1 MPKRGS
7 ETGYEIP
14 GGDEIV
20 YNPGYAD
27 EGEAPERDPV
37 LVPGSGQD
45 LSRRE
50 KTTLGNYLNSLTS
63 GKVGNTSPNSFTVPG
78 GSNDTGG
85 SGHSVSLAAS
95 THQGPALSLVQ
106 VRSAGTTNG
115 TFSDLTQGLNKDAVR
130 RFEDVKNSDYGSG
143 NNPFRDSD
151 IKNFTGNARRKG
163 QDGNALLTSV
173 QSVGEGSSALGDP
186 RVGPMPET
194 VPVVQKK
201 ISEVIRSNRFNPI
214 DKTFVQDKSRTEVGY
229 TIQRTLG
236 KYEPDSLKISEK
248 KLSSVATNLL
258 VSATG
263 ITGGKQ
269 FAGGVPIIDTA
280 DLRAQGIVVAEKP
293 SDNNSQIENIAQGGQ
308 GPESR
313 RDTFASPEYTLDMA
327 PASSYGSMNSP
338 LEPFSGMGPMSDT
351 KHIAALSSAVIS
363 IYSLVKILDSKSLEF
378 SAKLETPFQKLFGG
392 GLSVEATLNIEN
404 PLTVE
409 GLSGTGPKD
418 FSGMGGYNFEM
429 GARKLKSIS
438 QEEDLTLFMDFVQ
451 KLLFMLKSAVPE
463 TEYSFADSI
472 LRGSDII
479 LRDVMSDSAGYI
491 ASLARS
497 ISRSTIISIENA
509 ISGLASSFT
518 NLTNTDI
525 FSVSGISQLAAGA
538 LTAYQQTWNLFES
551 FFRSSVFRFVKDL
564 AQMGDRKLIAERIEA
579 EKQANTTLPLSPEL
593 RIQASRIS
601 DFGANFMGDLGSKN
615 YYALSWKHSSAPCE
629 YILPANFAK
638 AVSEYSS
645 IPGNKFESGREWGI
659 RTNNLRS
666 ADISEDIVKIIEDR
680 LESEYV
686 PFYFHD
692 LRTNEVISF
701 HAFLSDLSDG
711 FTANYDSV
719 SGYGRADEVMTYK
732 STKRSISFSF
742 VVAATSVEDLD
753 VMYWNI
759 NKLITMLYPQYSR
772 GRVMKSG
779 DDKFIQ
785 PFSQIPTASPLI
797 RVRIGDII
805 RGNYSKFAI
814 ARLFGLGESSDV
826 FSPQPV
832 EDPAPSQP
840 SETAQPSDSFP
851 TEMPATLAPPLPNSY
866 AYSLDQIVNIVPGT
880 PSRFTDRAGNP
891 FDEVR
896 RNALQARR
904 DAIAQNR
911 QSRAEARAN
920 QYVDQGLIDAGIA
933 DTSTATATNANS
945 SAPDVP
951 IPPVPNALPQVLRR
965 IPRGTRAK
973 VVQIA
978 LTKMG
983 PSQTLYIVEI
993 QKLPIRRTVA
1003 TTTAGVRFDPAYTTP
1018 VIDDPLL
1025 GGQSIAIKETRTVST
1040 DYTRRLGEYKYMTLV
1055 ENEIVQPRSRSNQG
1069 DTDSA
1074 TASNDSVNILQ
1085 NASGISSGSN
1095 GSTQAPSTQ
1104 RPMSL
1109 SQFLSTGDNGNPVIR
1124 SFESTRGRGLAGFIT
1139 DIKFDWNE
1147 STWETETG
1155 KRAPKYMKVSVT
1167 FAPIHDIPLG
1177 MDTNGALRSVAYNVG
1192 SLSKTVGNDPYD
1204 D

>member
-1 MPKRGS
+1 MAKRGS

-14 GGDEIV
+14 EGEEIL

-27 EGEAPERDPV
+27 EGEAAERDPL

-50 KTTLGNYLNSLTS
+50 KTTLGNYLSSLTA
-63 GKVGNTSPNSFTVPG
+63 GRAGTTTPNSFTVPG

-85 SGHSVSLAAS
+85 SGHSVSLAVS

-106 VRSAGTTNG
+106 MRSAGTTNG
-115 TFSDLTQGLNKDAVR
+115 TFSDLTQGLNKDAIR
-130 RFEDVKNSDYGSG
+130 RFEDIKNSDYGSG
-143 NNPFRDSD
+143 NNPFKDTEV
-151 IKNFTGNARRKG
+151 KNFTGNTRRKG
-163 QDGNALLTSV
+163 QDGNSLLSSV
-173 QSVGEGSSALGDP
+173 QGVGEGPTALGDP
-186 RVGPMPET
+186 KVGPAPDT
-194 VPVVQKK
+194 VPAVQKK
-201 ISEVIRSNRFNPI
+201 ISEVMRSNRFNPI
-214 DKTFVQDKSRTEVGY
+214 DKAFVQDKSRTEAGY

-236 KYEPDSLKISEK
+236 KYDADSLKISEK

-258 VSATG
+258 INATG

-269 FAGGVPIIDTA
+269 YTGGIPIIDTA
-280 DLRAQGIVVAEKP
+280 DLRAQSIVVVEKQ
-293 SDNNSQIENIAQGGQ
+293 SDNTSQIDNIAQGGKN
-308 GPESR
+308 PETR
-313 RDTFASPEYTLDMA
+313 RETFLSPEYTLDMS

-338 LEPFSGMGPMSDT
+338 LEPFSGMGPLSDA
-351 KHIAALSSAVIS
+351 KHIATLSSAVIS
-363 IYSLVKILDSKSLEF
+363 IYSLVKILDSKNLEF
-378 SAKLETPFQKLFGG
+378 STKFETPFQKLFKGG
-392 GLSVEATLNIEN
+392 ISVEASLSMEN
-404 PLTVE
+404 PLYTE
-409 GLSGTGPKD
+409 GLGGTGPKD
-418 FSGMGGYNFEM
+418 YSGRGGYELEM
-429 GARKLKSIS
+429 GSRKIKSIS
-438 QEEDLTLFMDFVQ
+438 QEEDIGLIMDFAQ
-451 KLLFMLKSAVPE
+451 KLLSMLKKAVPE

-479 LRDVMSDSAGYI
+479 LRDVMSDSSGYI

-497 ISRSTIISIENA
+497 VSRSTIISIENS

-518 NLTNTDI
+518 NLTNTDV
-525 FSVSGISQLAAGA
+525 FSVSGISQLTAGA
-538 LTAYQQTWNLFES
+538 LTAYQQTWNLFET

-564 AQMGDRKLIAERIEA
+564 AQMGDRKLISERIEA
-579 EKQANTTLPLSPEL
+579 EKQANTTLPISPDL

-601 DFGANFMGDLGSKN
+601 DFGADFKGDLGSKN

-629 YILPANFAK
+629 YILPVNFAK
-638 AVSEYSS
+638 AVNDYSS
-645 IPGNKFESGREWGI
+645 IPGNKFDNGIDWGA
-659 RTNNLRS
+659 RTSNLRS
-666 ADISEDIVKIIEDR
+666 INITEDAVKVIEDS

-719 SGYGRADEVMTYK
+719 SGYGRADDIMTYK

-742 VVAATSVEDLD
+742 SVAATSVEDLD

-759 NKLITMLYPQYSR
+759 NKLVTMLYPQYSR
-772 GRVMKSG
+772 GRAMKSG

-805 RGNYSKFAI
+805 KGNYSKFAI

-826 FSPQPV
+826 FSPQPS
-832 EDPAPSQP
+832 EDGASEQP
-840 SETAQPSDSFP
+840 PGQTSETFP
-851 TEMPATLAPPLPNSY
+851 TENPTPPAPPLPDVGY
-866 AYSLDQIVNIVPGT
+866 AYRLDQIINIRPGT
-880 PSRFTDRAGNP
+880 PSRFMDRAGNP

-896 RNALQARR
+896 RNALSARR

-920 QYVDQGLIDAGIA
+920 SYVDQGLIDAGIA
-933 DTSTATATNANS
+933 DTSVATATNANS

-951 IPPVPNALPQVLRR
+951 IPPVPNALPQALRR
-965 IPRGTRAK
+965 IPPGTRAK

-983 PSQTLYIVEI
+983 PSQTQYIVEI
-993 QKLPIRRTVA
+993 QKIPFRSIVAIAGNRTRLDHEWDWGSGAPRASDLPTLRTEEAVIRRTV
-1003 TTTAGVRFDPAYTTP
+1003 TTD
-1018 VIDDPLL
+1018 L
-1025 GGQSIAIKETRTVST
+1025 
-1040 DYTRRLGEYKYMTLV
+1040 TRRLGEYKYMALL
-1055 ENEIVQPRSRSNQG
+1055 ESEIVQPRSRSNQG
-1069 DTDSA
+1069 DADSA
-1074 TASNDSVNILQ
+1074 TAANDTIDIINNPAQASVP
-1085 NASGISSGSN
+1085 S
-1095 GSTQAPSTQ
+1095 APSTQ

-1109 SQFLSTGDNGNPVIR
+1109 SQFLKTGENGNPVIR

-1147 STWETETG
+1147 STWETEPG

-1192 SLSKTVGNDPYD
+1192 ALSKTVGNDPYD